1 MADFQLTTP
10 VSLLIFNRPDTTARV
25 FEAIRHYKLL
35 SQTLPFRLFKL
46 IETAILIVRFHDIKT
61 LAPRGVNNC

>member
-10 VSLLIFNRPDTTARV
+10 VALLIFNRPDTTARI

-46 IETAILIVRFHDIKT
+46 IEISVSQVL
-61 LAPRGVNNC
+61 